1 VSQAATMDGYIITN
15 QGQSVLLGW
24 EEYQGIRTAMELLN
38 WTEALAGLQKGLKDL
53 RQGRGT

>member
-1 VSQAATMDGYIITN
+1 MDGYIITN